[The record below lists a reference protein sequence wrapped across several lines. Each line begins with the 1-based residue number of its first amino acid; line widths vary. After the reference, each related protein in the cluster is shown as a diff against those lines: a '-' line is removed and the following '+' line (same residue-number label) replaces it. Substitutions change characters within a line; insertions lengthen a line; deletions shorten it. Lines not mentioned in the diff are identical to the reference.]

1 MFNVDNDIGLT
12 LRDFTWD
19 GDIRVKNLVTSVLQ
33 VLDGRWLIEVDLGAR
48 LLGTTGPTIL
58 RQVLPGRGVVNDDV
72 NNPFIL
78 SWHVVDDFR
87 VLARVGWRN
96 RWRFWRHT
104 WNVWYW
110 FIWRYLC
117 DVSWVSRVLWSW
129 CIWNWVPI
137 WINWNNL
144 TVSCIGNCD
153 RVVIISILDG
163 CAININFILA
173 IPINIRN
180 VVAIDKWCL
189 FASNILTS
197 S

>member
-33 VLDGRWLIEVDLGAR
+33 ILDRGWLIEVDLGAR

-78 SWHVVDDFR
+78 SWHVVDDLR

-110 FIWRYLC
+110 FIWGYLGWI
-117 DVSWVSRVLWSW
+117 SWVGWVLWRWHIRDWVAVW
-129 CIWNWVPI
+129 CV
-137 WINWNNL
+137 
-144 TVSCIGNCD
+144 GNCD
-153 RVVIISILDG
+153 GVVTVVIMNG
-163 CAININFILA
+163 YFINIDLVLT

-180 VVAIDKWCL
+180 VI
-189 FASNILTS
+189 TS
-197 S
+197 DHWGGTVPCQVDTLNNEN